1 MLGEFDQIQRFMVPL
16 ATSQGA
22 MGLQNDGAVF
32 SLPHGEE
39 CVITT
44 DTLIADVHFF
54 ADDAPADIA
63 AKLMAV
69 NLSDL
74 AAMGATPRYYSLNA
88 SYNTDTLSSQWL
100 QAFAAELHRQQDHFG
115 LSLLGGD
122 TTRTTGPLTLSLT
135 AFGSIPTGKTFP
147 RLGARV
153 GDLLCMTGTLG
164 DSALGLGVCKGDLP
178 HDDHLI
184 TRYRR
189 PRPRISVGLAL
200 RDYAQTCLD
209 ISDGLFADLG
219 HMRCGVNVF
228 LDQLPL
234 SNAAKTLYDADPS
247 LLSTIVNGGDDYELL
262 FTISPQNRAILKTI
276 ESQTETPLN
285 VIGIITEHEGPR
297 LLDANG
303 QEIVLN
309 QTGYRHF

>member
-1 MLGEFDQIQRFMVPL
+1 MLGEFDQIQGFMAPL

-32 SLPHGEE
+32 TLPQGEE

-54 ADDAPADIA
+54 ADDVPSDIA

-74 AAMGATPRYYSLNA
+74 AAMGATPRYYSLNT
-88 SYNTDTLSSQWL
+88 SYNADTFSSQWL

-122 TTRTTGPLTLSLT
+122 TTRTPGPLTLSLT
-135 AFGSIPTGKTFP
+135 AFGSIPMGKAFP

-164 DSALGLGVCKGDLP
+164 DSALGLRVCKGDLP
-178 HDDHLI
+178 HDEYLI
-184 TRYRR
+184 SRYRR
-189 PRPRISVGLAL
+189 PSPRIDVGLAL
-200 RDYAQTCLD
+200 REYARTCLD
-209 ISDGLFADLG
+209 ISDGLFADLH
-219 HMRCGVNVF
+219 HMQCGVDVF

-247 LLSTIVNGGDDYELL
+247 LLSTIINGGDDYELL
-262 FTISPQNRAILKTI
+262 FTISPQNRALLKTI
-276 ESQTETPLN
+276 EGQTETPMT
-285 VIGIITEHEGPR
+285 VIGLITEHEGPR
-297 LLDANG
+297 LLDADG
-303 QEIVLN
+303 QEIALD